1 MGALHSDVVKVT
13 KEDIK
18 NGIEENAKMCAVA
31 LAVERTFTKHYDN
44 IVQNVGENGD
54 IEFLDTETDEYVYH
68 LKVSDNDRNWIY
80 EFIQNFDGGYEVK
93 PFEFG
98 ATMREGGA
106 E

>member
-1 MGALHSDVVKVT
+1 MSVLHSDVVRVT

-18 NGIEENAKMCAVA
+18 NGIKENSKMCAVA

-44 IVQNVGENGD
+44 IVQNVGEYGE
-54 IEFLDTETDEYVYH
+54 IEFFDEDENEYVYH
-68 LKVSDNDRNWIY
+68 LEMSNDDHNKIAR
-80 EFIQNFDGGYEVK
+80 FIDEFDGGFDVE